1 MKSLRPKIDTENLDV
16 EEVVR
21 RATAEFGFVQ
31 CDNNRGAR
39 YAAEEL
45 ARRPDLT
52 HEAKDQAMTP
62 LMDAVEMIVGNDR
75 RSDKHFLKCV
85 VIPNRPIQVLYLYKT
100 HETETRTLLERLAS
114 VLRYSISSE

>member
-1 MKSLRPKIDTENLDV
+1 MTSLRPKNDAENLGA

-31 CDNNRGAR
+31 CDNDRGVR
-39 YAAEEL
+39 YAAKDL
-45 ARRPDLT
+45 AQRSDMT
-52 HEAKDQAMTP
+52 HEAKDQAMVP

-85 VIPNRPIQVLYLYKT
+85 VIPNGPIHVLYLYNS
-100 HETETRTLLERLAS
+100 HETQTRALLERLAN
-114 VLRYSISSE
+114 VLGYFISSE

>member
-1 MKSLRPKIDTENLDV
+1 MTTLLPRNDAVNLGV

-31 CDNNRGAR
+31 CDNDRGAR

-45 ARRPDLT
+45 ARRTDLT
-52 HEAKDQAMTP
+52 HESKDAVMMS
-62 LMDAVEMIVGNDR
+62 LMDSVEMIVGNDR

-85 VIPNRPIQVLYLYKT
+85 VIPNGPIHVLYLYNS
-100 HETETRTLLERLAS
+100 HETQTHSLLERLAN
-114 VLRYSISSE
+114 VLGYSISQK